1 MVAINVICKQHL
13 FVRGIWTI
21 LCLSMTAVVG
31 NNTRAQEE
39 PAQHVGIERVFPR
52 LRFHRPVFL
61 AGANDGSARVFV
73 TEQDGLVHVFAP
85 GDSRGSD
92 VSETKIFLDIRD
104 RVSRQGNEEGL
115 IGFAFHPDFKNNGEF
130 FVHYSSSVQD
140 MTGIVSRFKVSA
152 ADPNRAD
159 PDSEEVILEQPQP
172 YRNHNGGSIEFG
184 NDGFLYIS
192 FGDGGHA
199 NDPHD
204 NGQNLGS
211 WLGKIIRIDI
221 NKRIDGKPYSVP
233 SDNPFIDH
241 PKALPEIW
249 ALGLRNV
256 WRFSIDPKSDEMWGA
271 DIGQDRF
278 EEVNIIRRGGNYGW
292 NRYEARADF
301 KQDAVM
307 ATPDHDEPVTFYGR
321 EWGISVTGGYVYRGA
336 DFPQLQGSYFY
347 GDYATGNLWRVKKDD
362 QGEYTNELVRRTG
375 RSISSF
381 GIDDRGELYLLS
393 FDGGIYRIV
402 PTDKPVNTF
411 ADWPQKLS
419 ETGLFSSMKDKQVMD
434 NVVPYSV
441 NAPFWS
447 DAAQKTRYL
456 ALPDGKKLGY
466 RESGSWS
473 VPVGTTIVKNFK
485 QPGRLMLETR
495 LIKRT
500 EEGWEAATYVWD
512 NRTNQEATLVPAGQ
526 QFEVLTP
533 NRETRTWQVDSWHA
547 PSASECAACHVDAA
561 GYVLGLNTAQLN
573 GKFDGKNQIL
583 DLASKGLVELPD
595 GFAPESAERFC
606 SPTDVTADLEDRVR
620 VYLDVNC
627 AMCHRPEGT
636 GNAKIDLRYQTELDR
651 TGMIGEKP
659 AQGDLGVANA
669 ELVAKGKP
677 DNSLLLHRIETL
689 GAGRMPNLGSN
700 LIDAEAV
707 KLLREWITNLK

>member
-1 MVAINVICKQHL
+1 
-13 FVRGIWTI
+13 
-21 LCLSMTAVVG
+21 
-31 NNTRAQEE
+31 
-39 PAQHVGIERVFPR
+39 
-52 LRFHRPVFL
+52 
-61 AGANDGSARVFV
+61 
-73 TEQDGLVHVFAP
+73 
-85 GDSRGSD
+85 
-92 VSETKIFLDIRD
+92 
-104 RVSRQGNEEGL
+104 
-115 IGFAFHPDFKNNGEF
+115 
-130 FVHYSSSVQD
+130 
-140 MTGIVSRFKVSA
+140 MTGIVSRFNVLA
-152 ADPNRAD
+152 ADPNKAD

-221 NKRIDGKPYSVP
+221 NKRNGGKPYSVP
-233 SDNPFIDH
+233 NDNPFIDN

-256 WRFSIDPKSDEMWGA
+256 WRFSIDPKTDEMWGA

-278 EEVNIIRRGGNYGW
+278 EEINIIRRGGNYGW
-292 NRYEARADF
+292 NRYEAKADF
-301 KQDAVM
+301 KKDAVM
-307 ATPDHDEPVTFYGR
+307 ATPVHDEPVTFYGR

-336 DFPQLQGSYFY
+336 DFPQLQGNYFY

-362 QGEYTNELVRRTG
+362 DGNYTNELVRRTG

-381 GIDDRGELYLLS
+381 GTNDRGELYLLS

-402 PTDKPVNTF
+402 PTDKPENTF

-419 ETGLFSSMKDKQVMD
+419 ETGLFSSMKDKQLA
-434 NVVPYSV
+434 NNLVPYSV

-447 DAAQKTRYL
+447 DAAEKSRYL
-456 ALPDGKKLGY
+456 ILPEGAKLGY

-473 VPVGTTIVKNFK
+473 VPIGTTIVKNFK

-500 EEGWEAATYVWD
+500 EEGWESATYVWD

-533 NRETRTWQVDSWHA
+533 NQKTRTWQVDSWHA

-573 GKFDGKNQIL
+573 AEFNGKNQLL
-583 DLASKGLVELPD
+583 DLASQGLVDLPD
-595 GFAPESAERFC
+595 GFDPESADRFC
-606 SPTDVTADLEDRVR
+606 SPSDASADLEDRIR

-636 GNAKIDLRYQTELDR
+636 GNAKIDLRYRTELGR
-651 TGMIGEKP
+651 TGMIEEKP
-659 AQGDLGVANA
+659 AQGDLGIAD
-669 ELVAKGKP
+669 AKIVSPGKP
-677 DNSLLLHRIETL
+677 ENSLLLHRIETL
-689 GAGRMPNLGSN
+689 GAGRMPNIGSN